1 MMLNLD
7 TLGLAAKVTAS
18 GISAPDY
25 QTILN
30 TLTGYFQQIYGDDVY
45 LDPDSKDGQMLA
57 IYARGIHDANNSAI
71 AVYNSFSPATAQGRG
86 LASNVKINGIAVTPA
101 SRSTADVRIVGQV
114 GTLITNGTVRDSNG
128 ITWSLPASVVIGID
142 GAATVTA
149 TCQIDGA
156 VVAPAGSITEIGTPT
171 RGWQS
176 VTNPA
181 AATAG
186 RKVET
191 DAELRQ
197 RQAKSVAIPSLT
209 VLDGIMGAVATLDGV
224 ERYRGYENDT
234 SVEDANGLPP
244 HSISL
249 VVAGG
254 DAAAIAKTIATK
266 KTPGGGTYG
275 TTTISVTDKYG
286 IVHPISFFRPTSV
299 DIFARVEIKA
309 LQGYTSA
316 VGEEIRTAV
325 AAYINEIEI
334 GDPVYLTRLF
344 LPANLNGSADSA
356 TFDITDLQIGTS
368 PGSLA
373 PANVVIGFNAVAA
386 CAPAN
391 VEVVVIP

>member
-1 MMLNLD
+1 MLNLD
-7 TLGLAAKVTAS
+7 TLGLAATVTAS

-45 LDPDSKDGQMLA
+45 LESDSKDGQMLA
-57 IYARGIHDANNSAI
+57 IYARGIHDSNNMAI

-114 GTLITNGTVRDSNG
+114 GTLITNGMVRDSNG
-128 ITWSLPASVVIGID
+128 ITWSLPANVVIGID
-142 GAATVTA
+142 GTVTVTA

-266 KTPGGGTYG
+266 KTPGGSTYG
-275 TTTISVTDKYG
+275 TTTIDVTDKYG

-299 DIFARVEIKA
+299 DIYARVEIKA

-325 AAYINEIEI
+325 SAYINEIEI

-356 TFDITDLQIGTS
+356 TFDINDLQIGTS
-368 PGSLA
+368 PDSLA

-391 VEVVVIP
+391 VEVMVIT

>member
-1 MMLNLD
+1 MLNLD

-45 LDPDSKDGQMLA
+45 LEPDSKDGQMLA
-57 IYARGIHDANNSAI
+57 IYALGIHDVNNTAI

-86 LASNVKINGIAVTPA
+86 LASNVKINGISVTPA

-114 GTLITNGTVRDSNG
+114 GTPITNGTVRDSNG
-128 ITWSLPASVVIGID
+128 ISWSLPASVVIGID
-142 GAATVTA
+142 GTVTVTA

-234 SVEDANGLPP
+234 SVTDSNGLPP

-254 DAAAIAKTIATK
+254 DVAAIAKTIATK

-275 TTTISVTDKYG
+275 TTTIAVTDKYG

>member
-1 MMLNLD
+1 MLNLD
-7 TLGLAAKVTAS
+7 TLGLAATVTAS

-30 TLTGYFQQIYGDDVY
+30 RLISYFQQIYGDDVY
-45 LDPDSKDGQMLA
+45 LEPDSKDGQMLSL
-57 IYARGIHDANNSAI
+57 YALGIHDANNATI
-71 AVYNSFSPATAQGRG
+71 AVYNSFSPATAQGGG

-101 SRSTADVRIVGQV
+101 SRSMADVRIVGQV
-114 GTLITNGTVRDSNG
+114 GVPITNGTVRDSNG
-128 ITWSLPASVVIGID
+128 ITWSLPASVVIGIN
-142 GAATVTA
+142 GTVTVTA
-149 TCQIDGA
+149 TCQVDGA
-156 VVAPAGSITEIGTPT
+156 IVAPAGTITEIGTPT

-224 ERYRGYENDT
+224 ERYRGYENDKHLT
-234 SVEDANGLPP
+234 DANGLPP

-275 TTTISVTDKYG
+275 TTIIDVTDKYG
-286 IVHPISFFRPTSV
+286 IVHPIHFYRPTSIN
-299 DIFARVEIKA
+299 IFAQVEIKA
-309 LQGYTSA
+309 LQGYTSG
-316 VGEEIRTAV
+316 VGEEIKMAV

-334 GDPVYLTRLF
+334 GDPVYLTRLY
-344 LPANLNGSADSA
+344 LPANLNGNADSA

-368 PGSLA
+368 SGSLA
-373 PANVVIGFNAVAA
+373 PANLIIDFNAVAA

-391 VEVVVIP
+391 IEVVVIP

>member
-1 MMLNLD
+1 MLNLD
-7 TLGLAAKVTAS
+7 TLGLAATVTAS

-25 QTILN
+25 QTILSR
-30 TLTGYFQQIYGDDVY
+30 LTGYFQQIYGDDVY
-45 LDPDSKDGQMLA
+45 LDPDSKDGQMVA
-57 IYARGIHDANNSAI
+57 IYARGIHDTNNTAI

-86 LASNVKINGIAVTPA
+86 LASNVKINGISVTPA
-101 SRSTADVRIVGQV
+101 SRSTADVLIVGQV

-128 ITWSLPASVVIGID
+128 ITWSLPDSVAIGID
-142 GAATVTA
+142 GTATVTA

-156 VVAPAGSITEIGTPT
+156 VVAPAGTITEIGTPT

-181 AATAG
+181 AAAAG
-186 RKVET
+186 RKAET

-249 VVAGG
+249 VVSGG
-254 DAAAIAKTIATK
+254 DASAIARTIATK

-275 TTTISVTDKYG
+275 TTSINVTDKYG

-299 DIFARVEIKA
+299 NIYARVEIKA

-316 VGEEIRTAV
+316 VGEEIRTTV
-325 AAYINEIEI
+325 AAYINEIES
-334 GDPVYLTRLF
+334 GDLVYITRLF
-344 LPANLNGSADSA
+344 LPANLNGNADSA
-356 TFDITDLQIGTS
+356 TFEITELQIGTS
-368 PGSLA
+368 VGSLA
-373 PANVVIGFNAVAA
+373 PANIIIGFNAVAT

-391 VEVVVIP
+391 IEVVVIP

>member
-1 MMLNLD
+1 MLNLD
-7 TLGLAAKVTAS
+7 TLGLAATVTAS

-45 LDPDSKDGQMLA
+45 LDPDSKDGQMVS

-299 DIFARVEIKA
+299 DIYARVEIKA

-344 LPANLNGSADSA
+344 LPANLNGSADSV

>member
-1 MMLNLD
+1 MLNLD

-45 LDPDSKDGQMLA
+45 LESDSKDGQMLA
-57 IYARGIHDANNSAI
+57 IYALGIHDANNTAI

-142 GAATVTA
+142 GTATVTA

-386 CAPAN
+386 CAPEN

>member
-1 MMLNLD
+1 MLNLD
-7 TLGLAAKVTAS
+7 TLGLAATVTAS

-45 LDPDSKDGQMLA
+45 LEPDSKDGQMLA
-57 IYARGIHDANNSAI
+57 IYALGIHDANNTAI

-101 SRSTADVRIVGQV
+101 SRSMADVRIVGQV
-114 GTLITNGTVRDSNG
+114 GVSITNGTVRDSNG

-142 GAATVTA
+142 GSATVTA

-156 VVAPAGSITEIGTPT
+156 VVAPAGTITEIGTPT

-275 TTTISVTDKYG
+275 TTPIDVTDKYG
-286 IVHPISFFRPTSV
+286 IVHTIYFYRPTSV
-299 DIFARVEIKA
+299 NIFASVEIKA
-309 LQGYTSA
+309 LQGYTSG
-316 VGEEIRTAV
+316 VGEEIKTAV

-334 GDPVYLTRLF
+334 GDPVYLTRLY
-344 LPANLNGSADSA
+344 LPANLNGNADSA

-373 PANVVIGFNAVAA
+373 PANVVIDFNAVAA
-386 CAPAN
+386 CVPAN
-391 VEVVVIP
+391 IEVVVIP

>member
-1 MMLNLD
+1 MLNLD
-7 TLGLAAKVTAS
+7 TLGLAATVTAS

-45 LDPDSKDGQMLA
+45 LDPDSKDGQMVA

-114 GTLITNGTVRDSNG
+114 GTPITNGTVRDSNG
-128 ITWSLPASVVIGID
+128 ISWSLPASVVIGID
-142 GAATVTA
+142 GTVTVTA

-234 SVEDANGLPP
+234 SVTDANGLPP

-254 DAAAIAKTIATK
+254 DVAAIAKTIATK

-299 DIFARVEIKA
+299 DIYARVEIKA

>member
-1 MMLNLD
+1 MLNLD
-7 TLGLAAKVTAS
+7 TLGLAATVTAS

-25 QTILN
+25 QTILS

-45 LDPDSKDGQMLA
+45 LDPDSKDGQMVA
-57 IYARGIHDANNSAI
+57 IYARGIHDANNSVI
-71 AVYNSFSPATAQGRG
+71 AVYNSFSPSTARGRG
-86 LASNVKINGIAVTPA
+86 LASNVKINGISVTPA
-101 SRSTADVRIVGQV
+101 SRSTADVLIVGQV
-114 GTLITNGTVRDSNG
+114 GTLITNGTARDSNG

-142 GAATVTA
+142 GTVTVTA
-149 TCQIDGA
+149 TCQINGA
-156 VVAPAGSITEIGTPT
+156 VVAPAGTITEIGTPT

-181 AATAG
+181 AAAAG

-209 VLDGIMGAVATLDGV
+209 VLDGIIGAVATLDGV

-249 VVAGG
+249 VVSGG
-254 DAAAIAKTIATK
+254 DASAIARTIATK

-275 TTTISVTDKYG
+275 TTSINVTDKYG

-299 DIFARVEIKA
+299 NIYARVEIKA

-316 VGEEIRTAV
+316 VGEEIRTTV

-344 LPANLNGSADSA
+344 LPANLNGNADSA
-356 TFDITDLQIGTS
+356 TFDITEVQIGTS
-368 PGSLA
+368 VGSLA
-373 PANVVIGFNAVAA
+373 PANVIIGFNAVAT

-391 VEVVVIP
+391 IEVVVIP

>member
-1 MMLNLD
+1 MLNLD

-45 LDPDSKDGQMLA
+45 LESDSKDGQMLA
-57 IYARGIHDANNSAI
+57 IYARGIHDVNNMAI

-86 LASNVKINGIAVTPA
+86 LASNVKINGISVTPA

-114 GTLITNGTVRDSNG
+114 GTPITNGTVRDSNG
-128 ITWSLPASVVIGID
+128 ISWSLPASVVIGID
-142 GAATVTA
+142 GTVTVTA

-176 VTNPA
+176 VTNPV

-234 SVEDANGLPP
+234 SVTDANGLPP

-254 DAAAIAKTIATK
+254 DVAAIAKTIATK
-266 KTPGGGTYG
+266 KTPGGSTYG
-275 TTTISVTDKYG
+275 TTTIDVTDKYS

-299 DIFARVEIKA
+299 DIYARVEIKA

>member
-7 TLGLAAKVTAS
+7 TLGLAATATAS

-45 LDPDSKDGQMLA
+45 LESDSKDGQMLA
-57 IYARGIHDANNSAI
+57 IYALGIHDANNMAI

-142 GAATVTA
+142 GTVTVTA

-176 VTNPA
+176 VTNPT

-197 RQAKSVAIPSLT
+197 RQSKSVAIPSLT

-373 PANVVIGFNAVAA
+373 PANVIIGFNAAAA
-386 CAPAN
+386 CSPDN
-391 VEVVVIP
+391 IVVVVV

>member
-1 MMLNLD
+1 MLNLD
-7 TLGLAAKVTAS
+7 TLELAAKVTAS

-45 LDPDSKDGQMLA
+45 LESDSKDGQMLA
-57 IYARGIHDANNSAI
+57 IYALGIHDANNTAI

-142 GAATVTA
+142 GTATVTA

-156 VVAPAGSITEIGTPT
+156 IVAPAGSITEIGTPT

-176 VTNPA
+176 VTNPV

-368 PGSLA
+368 PSSLA

-391 VEVVVIP
+391 VEVVVVP

>member
-1 MMLNLD
+1 MLNLD
-7 TLGLAAKVTAS
+7 TLGLAATVTAS

-45 LDPDSKDGQMLA
+45 LESDSKDGQMLA
-57 IYARGIHDANNSAI
+57 IYALGIHDANNMAI

-128 ITWSLPASVVIGID
+128 ITWSLPDSVVIGID
-142 GAATVTA
+142 GTVTVTA

-156 VVAPAGSITEIGTPT
+156 IVAPAGSITDIGTPT

-197 RQAKSVAIPSLT
+197 RQSKSVAIPSLT

-373 PANVVIGFNAVAA
+373 PANVIIGFNAAAA
-386 CAPAN
+386 CSPDN
-391 VEVVVIP
+391 IVVVVV

>member
-114 GTLITNGTVRDSNG
+114 GTLITNGTLRDSNG

>member
-7 TLGLAAKVTAS
+7 TLGLAATVTAS

-45 LDPDSKDGQMLA
+45 LDPDSKDGQMVS

-275 TTTISVTDKYG
+275 TTTISVTDRYG

-299 DIFARVEIKA
+299 DIYARVEIKA

-344 LPANLNGSADSA
+344 LPANLNGSADSV

>member
-1 MMLNLD
+1 MLNLD
-7 TLGLAAKVTAS
+7 TLGLAATVTAS

-45 LDPDSKDGQMLA
+45 LEPDSKDGQMLA
-57 IYARGIHDANNSAI
+57 IYALGIHDANNTAI

-142 GAATVTA
+142 GAVTVTA

-197 RQAKSVAIPSLT
+197 RQALSVAIPSLT

>member
-25 QTILN
+25 QTILK

-45 LDPDSKDGQMLA
+45 LDPDSKDGQMVS

-128 ITWSLPASVVIGID
+128 ISWSLPASVVIGID
-142 GAATVTA
+142 GAVTVTA

-197 RQAKSVAIPSLT
+197 RQSKSVAIPSLT

-373 PANVVIGFNAVAA
+373 PANVIIGFNAAAA
-386 CAPAN
+386 CSPDN
-391 VEVVVIP
+391 IVVVVV

>member
-1 MMLNLD
+1 MLNLD

-45 LDPDSKDGQMLA
+45 LEPDSKDGQMLA
-57 IYARGIHDANNSAI
+57 IYALGIHDANNTAI

-142 GAATVTA
+142 GAVTVTA

-299 DIFARVEIKA
+299 DIYARVEIKA

-325 AAYINEIEI
+325 AAYINEIEM

>member
-1 MMLNLD
+1 MLNLD

-45 LDPDSKDGQMLA
+45 LESDSKDGQMLA
-57 IYARGIHDANNSAI
+57 IYARGIHDVNNMAI

-86 LASNVKINGIAVTPA
+86 LASNVKINGISVTPA

-114 GTLITNGTVRDSNG
+114 GTPITNGTVRDSNG
-128 ITWSLPASVVIGID
+128 ISWSLPASVVIGID
-142 GAATVTA
+142 GTVTVTA

-234 SVEDANGLPP
+234 SVTDANGLPP

-254 DAAAIAKTIATK
+254 DVAAIAKTIATK

-275 TTTISVTDKYG
+275 TTMIDVTDKYG

-299 DIFARVEIKA
+299 DIYARVEIKA

-344 LPANLNGSADSA
+344 LPANLNGRADSA

>member
-45 LDPDSKDGQMLA
+45 LESDSKDGQMLA
-57 IYARGIHDANNSAI
+57 IYALGIHDANNTAI

-142 GAATVTA
+142 GTATVTA

-386 CAPAN
+386 CAPEN

>member
-1 MMLNLD
+1 MLNLD
-7 TLGLAAKVTAS
+7 TLGLAATVTAS

-45 LDPDSKDGQMLA
+45 LDPDSKDGQMVS

-114 GTLITNGTVRDSNG
+114 GTPITNGTVRDSNG
-128 ITWSLPASVVIGID
+128 ISWSLPASVVIGID
-142 GAATVTA
+142 GTVTVTA

-234 SVEDANGLPP
+234 SVTDANGLPP

-254 DAAAIAKTIATK
+254 DVAAIAKTIATK

>member
-7 TLGLAAKVTAS
+7 TLGLAATVTAS

-25 QTILN
+25 QTILT

-45 LDPDSKDGQMLA
+45 LEPDSKDGQMLA
-57 IYARGIHDANNSAI
+57 IYALGIHDANNTAI

-101 SRSTADVRIVGQV
+101 SRSMADVRIVGQV
-114 GTLITNGTVRDSNG
+114 GVSITNGTVRDSNG
-128 ITWSLPASVVIGID
+128 ITWSLPSNVVIGID
-142 GAATVTA
+142 GTVTVTA

-156 VVAPAGSITEIGTPT
+156 VVAPAGTITEIGTPT

-186 RKVET
+186 HKVET

-254 DAAAIAKTIATK
+254 DAAAITKTIATK
-266 KTPGGGTYG
+266 KTPGGDTYG
-275 TTTISVTDKYG
+275 TTTIDVTDKYG

-299 DIFARVEIKA
+299 NIFARVEIKA

-316 VGEEIRTAV
+316 VGEEIRKAV

-344 LPANLNGSADSA
+344 LPANLNGNADSV

-373 PANVVIGFNAVAA
+373 PANVIIGFNAVAA
-386 CAPAN
+386 CSSAN
-391 VEVVVIP
+391 VEVVVAP

>member
-1 MMLNLD
+1 MLNLD

-45 LDPDSKDGQMLA
+45 LEPDSKDGQMLA
-57 IYARGIHDANNSAI
+57 IYALGIHDANNTAI

-325 AAYINEIEI
+325 TAYINEIEI

>member
-7 TLGLAAKVTAS
+7 TLGLAATVTAS

-45 LDPDSKDGQMLA
+45 LESDSKDGQMLA
-57 IYARGIHDANNSAI
+57 IYALGIHDANNMAI

-142 GAATVTA
+142 GAVTVTA

-197 RQAKSVAIPSLT
+197 RQSKSVAIPSLT

-373 PANVVIGFNAVAA
+373 PANVIIGFNAAAA
-386 CAPAN
+386 CSPDN
-391 VEVVVIP
+391 IVVVVV

>member
-7 TLGLAAKVTAS
+7 TLGLAATVTAS

-25 QTILN
+25 QTILSK
-30 TLTGYFQQIYGDDVY
+30 LTGYFQQIYGDDVY
-45 LDPDSKDGQMLA
+45 LEPDSKDGQMLSL
-57 IYARGIHDANNSAI
+57 YALGIHDANNATI
-71 AVYNSFSPATAQGRG
+71 AVHNSFSPATAQGRG
-86 LASNVKINGIAVTPA
+86 LASNVKINGIAVTPT
-101 SRSTADVRIVGQV
+101 SRSTADVLITGQV
-114 GTLITNGTVRDSNG
+114 GVSISNGMVRDSNN
-128 ITWSLPASVVIGID
+128 ITWSLPANVVIGIN
-142 GAATVTA
+142 GTVTVTA
-149 TCQIDGA
+149 TCQVDGA
-156 VVAPAGSITEIGTPT
+156 IVAPAGTITEIGTPT

-234 SVEDANGLPP
+234 HLTDDNGLPP

-254 DAAAIAKTIATK
+254 DASAIAKTIATK

-275 TTTISVTDKYG
+275 TTPIAVTDKYG
-286 IVHPISFFRPTSV
+286 IVHPIHFYRPTSV
-299 DIFARVEIKA
+299 NIFARVEIKA
-309 LQGYTSA
+309 LQGYTSG
-316 VGEEIRTAV
+316 VGEEIKTAV

-334 GDPVYLTRLF
+334 GDPVYLTRLY

-368 PGSLA
+368 TGSLA
-373 PANVVIGFNAVAA
+373 PANVIIGFNAVAA
-386 CAPAN
+386 CVPAN
-391 VEVVVIP
+391 IEVVVI

>member
-7 TLGLAAKVTAS
+7 TLGLAATVTAS

-45 LDPDSKDGQMLA
+45 LESDSKDGQMLA
-57 IYARGIHDANNSAI
+57 IYALGIHDANNMAI

-114 GTLITNGTVRDSNG
+114 GTLISNGTVRDSNG

-142 GAATVTA
+142 GAVTVTA

-176 VTNPA
+176 VTNPT

-197 RQAKSVAIPSLT
+197 RQSKSVAIPSLT

-344 LPANLNGSADSA
+344 LPVNLNGSADSA

-373 PANVVIGFNAVAA
+373 PANVIIGFNAAAA
-386 CAPAN
+386 CSPDN
-391 VEVVVIP
+391 IVVVVV

>member
-1 MMLNLD
+1 MLNLD
-7 TLGLAAKVTAS
+7 TLGLAATVTAS

-30 TLTGYFQQIYGDDVY
+30 TMTGYFQQIYGDDVY
-45 LDPDSKDGQMLA
+45 LEPDSKDGQMLA
-57 IYARGIHDANNSAI
+57 IYARGIHDVNNMAI

-86 LASNVKINGIAVTPA
+86 LASNVKINGISVTPA

-128 ITWSLPASVVIGID
+128 ISWSLPGTVVIGTD
-142 GAATVTA
+142 GTVTVTA

-197 RQAKSVAIPSLT
+197 RQSKSVAIPSLT
-209 VLDGIMGAVATLDGV
+209 VLDGIMGAVATLPGV

-234 SVEDANGLPP
+234 SVADANGLPP

-286 IVHPISFFRPTSV
+286 IVHPISFFRPTTV
-299 DIFARVEIKA
+299 DIYARVEIKA

-386 CAPAN
+386 CVPAN

>member
-1 MMLNLD
+1 MLNLD

-45 LDPDSKDGQMLA
+45 LESDSKDGQMLA
-57 IYARGIHDANNSAI
+57 IYALGIHDANNSAI

-128 ITWSLPASVVIGID
+128 ISWSLPASVVIGID
-142 GAATVTA
+142 GTVTVTA

-299 DIFARVEIKA
+299 DIYARVEIKA

>member
-1 MMLNLD
+1 MLNLD

-30 TLTGYFQQIYGDDVY
+30 TLTGYFQHIYGDDVY
-45 LDPDSKDGQMLA
+45 LDPDSKDGQMVS

-128 ITWSLPASVVIGID
+128 ISWSLPASVVIGID
-142 GAATVTA
+142 GAVTVTA

-234 SVEDANGLPP
+234 SVTDANGLPP

-356 TFDITDLQIGTS
+356 TFDITDLQVGTS
-368 PGSLA
+368 PVSLA

>member
-1 MMLNLD
+1 MLNLD
-7 TLGLAAKVTAS
+7 TLGLAATVTAS

-45 LDPDSKDGQMLA
+45 LDPDSKDGQMVS

-142 GAATVTA
+142 GAVTVTA

-299 DIFARVEIKA
+299 DIYARVEIKA

>member
-1 MMLNLD
+1 MLNLD
-7 TLGLAAKVTAS
+7 TLGLAATVTAS

-45 LDPDSKDGQMLA
+45 LESDSKDGQMLA
-57 IYARGIHDANNSAI
+57 IYALGIHDANNMAI

-114 GTLITNGTVRDSNG
+114 GTLISNGTVRDSNG

-142 GAATVTA
+142 GAVTVTA

-176 VTNPA
+176 VTNPT

-197 RQAKSVAIPSLT
+197 RQSKSVAIPSLT

-344 LPANLNGSADSA
+344 LPVNLNGSADSA

-373 PANVVIGFNAVAA
+373 PANVIIGFNAAAA
-386 CAPAN
+386 CSPDN
-391 VEVVVIP
+391 IVVVVV